1 MLAPCEYSNL
11 SGISSAEAK
20 NISDLK
26 YVKNAMIQ
34 LMLSYSTHEWTIW
47 PGLEYSIFNNAAAIF
62 VGLCI
67 SWKLICQTSHTAW
80 IFCASVLRGWVSNA
94 PPSHVRSLKCCVL
107 YNIYTHCNSKMKTYV
122 CQVKNSYCHLW
133 ASEWPAQ
140 VSRKLQVRLGTNL

>member
-20 NISDLK
+20 NIGDLK

-67 SWKLICQTSHTAW
+67 SWKLICQTSFTAW
-80 IFCASVLRGWVSNA
+80 ISCASVLRGCVSNA
-94 PPSHVRSLKCCVL
+94 PHRTFGHWNAPCSRTFTHTTILKLRHAFSSWRTL
-107 YNIYTHCNSKMKTYV
+107 YY
-122 CQVKNSYCHLW
+122 HLR
-133 ASEWPAQ
+133 ASESPIQ
-140 VSRKLQVRLGTNL
+140 VSRELQVSLGTNS